1 MLGTPKY
8 KVTIE
13 LDKDYKG
20 SGATILEAINNTG
33 LSFFEVKTN
42 GFIVIQKGKYEIRKY
57 FLARQMKRLF
67 NDSTIKKYFPINM
80 EAMFKIMQEKGMLKK
95 EIML

>member
-20 SGATILEAINNTG
+20 SGATIIQAIDDTG
-33 LSFFEVKTN
+33 LSFFDVKTN

-67 NDSTIKKYFPINM
+67 NQSTVKKFFPINM
-80 EAMFKIMQEKGMLKK
+80 ESMFKIMEEKKMFKK